1 MSVSLAP
8 ALLAALNLL
17 LPSHKHPDPV
27 CMCVCVCVLGL
38 ACGGGGCEGVGL
50 RFGMGRTGPGGRGET
65 GATSSNLSRAPGS
78 VPGLLCAPRG
88 PSITGGPGV
97 HYLRGECW
105 AEQ

>member
-17 LPSHKHPDPV
+17 LPSHKQPDPV
-27 CMCVCVCVLGL
+27 CGGRGAGGVV

-65 GATSSNLSRAPGS
+65 GATSSSLS
-78 VPGLLCAPRG
+78 
-88 PSITGGPGV
+88 
-97 HYLRGECW
+97 
-105 AEQ
+105 